1 MYLPPQNSLAYAELY
16 LTTATIFSKYE
27 MENYETYLDDVEV
40 ARDFFVGVPKLDSK
54 GIRGVITG
62 YAK

>member
-1 MYLPPQNSLAYAELY
+1 
-16 LTTATIFSKYE
+16 
-27 MENYETYLDDVEV
+27 MENYETELDDVEV